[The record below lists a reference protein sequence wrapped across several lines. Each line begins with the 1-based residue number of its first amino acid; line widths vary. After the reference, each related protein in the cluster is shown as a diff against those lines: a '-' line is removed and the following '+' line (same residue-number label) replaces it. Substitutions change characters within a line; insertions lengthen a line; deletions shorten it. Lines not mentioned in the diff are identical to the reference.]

1 MTNDGSTH
9 TGSAGP
15 PEWEAIARFVDGE
28 CSADEAA
35 IVRRW
40 LDEHPEDRALVE
52 QLSAASVLPAACDVD
67 VEAALLSVHGRM
79 AQSDSRPMLSVS
91 RGANPRRQR
100 AAIFTVTAAAAAAA
114 AAVFVIMSSHR
125 SAPVAPTVTAL
136 AAHTYTTRVGQRD
149 SVLLADGSRVVL
161 GPDSRLVV
169 PGDYGVT
176 ARSVSLN
183 GDGYFDVRHDGAKP
197 FTVRVGQAIVEDIGT
212 TFTVESDAAN
222 ETTVAVMT
230 GSVRLRSSDSPANG
244 GAVLAAGDRGSLSV
258 DGRVTAHPH
267 AVVEGDAAWIT
278 GKLVFRDAPLAQV
291 SAELRRWYG
300 VELHVSDSS
309 LLARRVTASFNG
321 ETADQVLRIIGLTLG
336 ARIDR
341 HGDSALVTPSRGAVP
356 AR

>member
-1 MTNDGSTH
+1 MTNDGFTH
-9 TGSAGP
+9 TSSAGP

-28 CSADEAA
+28 SSADEAA

-52 QLSAASVLPAACDVD
+52 QLSAAAVVAAPSDVD
-67 VEAALLSVHGRM
+67 VEAALRRVHGRM
-79 AQSDSRPMLSVS
+79 AQLDSRPTLSVS
-91 RGANPRRQR
+91 RGGATKRRR
-100 AAIFTVTAAAAAAA
+100 AAMFTVAAAAA
-114 AAVFVIMSSHR
+114 AAVFVTMSSHR
-125 SAPVAPTVTAL
+125 AAPVVPAVPSL

-149 SVLLADGSRVVL
+149 SVLLADGSRVML

-169 PGDYGVT
+169 PGDYGVS
-176 ARSVSLN
+176 ARSVNLN

-197 FTVRVGQAIVEDIGT
+197 FTVRVGGALVEDIGT
-212 TFTVESDAAN
+212 TFTVESDATN
-222 ETTVAVMT
+222 ETSVAVMT
-230 GSVRLRSSDSPANG
+230 GSVRLRASDSPANG

-258 DGRVTAHPH
+258 DGRVTAYPH

-278 GKLVFRDAPLAQV
+278 GTLAFRDAPLAQV

-300 VELHVSDSS
+300 VELHVVDSS